1 MRSTS
6 QPAAKAPVRP
16 PERRERGRVVPRVE
30 REDAPDDAELVLRAR
45 RGDRWAQEAIFRR
58 YVHEVTS
65 IVQRLIRRC
74 QDADD
79 IVQETFTSALTSL
92 DALREPE
99 ALRSWL
105 LGIAVHRVKRRDR
118 KQSFLR
124 MLGLD
129 QGLDDASLTVL
140 ASTDATPEMCA
151 ELALV
156 EEALARVP
164 HDERVAW
171 MLRYVEGEKMED
183 VASILGCSLATAKR
197 RVSAADSRVQQHIG
211 GRS

>member
-1 MRSTS
+1 M
-6 QPAAKAPVRP
+6 RP

-58 YVHEVTS
+58 YVHDVTS
-65 IVQRLIRRC
+65 IVQRLIRRR

-105 LGIAVHRVKRRDR
+105 LGIAVHRVKRRAR

>member
-1 MRSTS
+1 MH
-6 QPAAKAPVRP
+6 P
-16 PERRERGRVVPRVE
+16 PERRERGRAVPHVE
-30 REDAPDDAELVLRAR
+30 REDAPGDAELVSRAR

-65 IVQRLIRRC
+65 IVQRLLRRR

-79 IVQETFTSALTSL
+79 IVQETFTHALTSL

-105 LGIAVHRVKRRDR
+105 LGIAIHRVKRRER
-118 KQSFLR
+118 KQSFIR

-140 ASTDATPEMCA
+140 ASSEATPEMCA
-151 ELALV
+151 ELVLV
-156 EEALARVP
+156 EEALSRVA

-171 MLRYVEGEKMED
+171 MLRYVEGEKLED

-197 RVSAADSRVQQHIG
+197 RVSAADSRVQQHVG